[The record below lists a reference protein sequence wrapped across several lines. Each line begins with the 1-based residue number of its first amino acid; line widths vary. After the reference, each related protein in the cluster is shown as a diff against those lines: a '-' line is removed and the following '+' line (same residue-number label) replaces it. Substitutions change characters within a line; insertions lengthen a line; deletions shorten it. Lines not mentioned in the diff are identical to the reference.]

1 MRVMCVSGS
10 NSVRIRSCRKRRGD
24 VLCVIALLLALAGCS
39 QQLMPTPN
47 AYVHSNNDP
56 FGAVAPGLRSNQV
69 DILIATD
76 RAPVADAAGKVSYG
90 FGRSRSLM
98 FGSCVVEIGKGVSWA
113 DLVAESRKQSRSI
126 SLPMRVADIREIGR
140 FPETPYDLVEVN
152 RQVKEDPA
160 AKSELAQADAK
171 LCEELSRRMALNPGR
186 KDVFIYVHGVSNTL
200 DESAF
205 VMAELWHF
213 MGRPGVAVVY
223 AWPAGKNYAYDRESG
238 EFSVFHLKQFLRSVS
253 MCPAVEKIHI
263 VAHSR
268 GTDVTMT
275 AIRELNIRF
284 KALDK
289 DTRKELKLGNVVLA
303 AADLDTEVFG
313 QRLGAERVQLV
324 PERLTFYISQSDKAL
339 GAAEWL
345 FDSIRRLGQIS
356 AEDIEPSQKKSL
368 ALLPEVQF
376 IDARVKTD
384 YLGHSYF
391 HTNPAVSSDL
401 ILLLRDDY
409 SAGAENGRP
418 LIHQEGN
425 FWEIR
430 DDYMLQSTR

>member
-1 MRVMCVSGS
+1 MMAFGRNAIVRVACRNRQQALVAAAAIAF
-10 NSVRIRSCRKRRGD
+10 SV
-24 VLCVIALLLALAGCS
+24 AGCS

-47 AYVHSNNDP
+47 VYLNSKSNP
-56 FGAVAPGLRSNQV
+56 FGEVTPALRSNQV

-76 RAPVADAAGKVSYG
+76 RAPITDSAGKVSYG
-90 FGRSRSLM
+90 YGRSRSLM
-98 FGSCVVEIGKGVSWA
+98 FGSCVVEIGKEVGW
-113 DLVAESRKQSRSI
+113 DELTEECRMKSRKTP
-126 SLPMRVADIREIGR
+126 LPLRVTSIREIGR
-140 FPETPYDLVEVN
+140 YPETPYDLVEVG
-152 RQVKEDPA
+152 RQVKEDPEA
-160 AKSELAQADAK
+160 RSALAEADEK
-171 LCEELSRRMALNPGR
+171 LCQELTRRFAENPGK
-186 KDVFIYVHGVSNTL
+186 KDVYVFVHGVANSL
-200 DESAF
+200 DDSAF

-213 MGRPGVAVVY
+213 MGRPGVAVAY
-223 AWPAGKNYAYDRESG
+223 SWPAGKNYAYDRESG
-238 EFSVFHLKQFLRSVS
+238 EYSVFHLKQFLRSVA
-253 MCPAVEKIHI
+253 MCPAVEKIH
-263 VAHSR
+263 VLAHSR

-284 KALDK
+284 RALNK
-289 DTRKELKLGNVVLA
+289 DTRKEMKLGNVVLA

-339 GAAEWL
+339 GVAEWI

-356 AEDIEPSQKKSL
+356 VEDMTPSQKKSL
-368 ALLPEVQF
+368 AIVPEVQF

-409 SAGAENGRP
+409 SPGAENGRP

-430 DDYMLQSTR
+430 DDYMLNSTR